1 MAQIRANGPYI
12 WVTWLTKLL
21 VGENSCE
28 WAAWFRSQHES
39 WSWSKVPSTFD
50 QAAWQMEH
58 TAKLNGSRQ
67 YWEEQGCT
75 VLTEGQNRF
84 VLRGK
89 SAALGGRPD
98 LVARKDGRGT
108 VIDIKTG
115 QPSPAHSVQVMIY
128 MYAMPRALRQYRGI
142 TFDGKVVYA
151 DHEVEIPASAVNDSF
166 VDHLSQL
173 IHRLAS
179 TSPARRVPSRTECG
193 FCNITSTDCPER
205 AAGDNLEEGATEDF

>member
-1 MAQIRANGPYI
+1 MGP
-12 WVTWLTKLL
+12 
-21 VGENSCE
+21 
-28 WAAWFRSQHES
+28 APA
-39 WSWSKVPSTFD
+39 
-50 QAAWQMEH
+50 
-58 TAKLNGSRQ
+58 
-67 YWEEQGCT
+67 CT
-75 VLTEGQNRF
+75 HVYKSLTEGQNRF

-98 LVARKDGRGT
+98 LVARKGGRGT

-128 MYAMPRALRQYRGI
+128 MYAMPRALRQHRGI
-142 TFDGKVVYA
+142 TFDGRVVYA

-179 TSPARRVPSRTECG
+179 TSPARRVPSPTECG

-205 AAGDNLEEGATEDF
+205 EAGDNLEEGATEDF